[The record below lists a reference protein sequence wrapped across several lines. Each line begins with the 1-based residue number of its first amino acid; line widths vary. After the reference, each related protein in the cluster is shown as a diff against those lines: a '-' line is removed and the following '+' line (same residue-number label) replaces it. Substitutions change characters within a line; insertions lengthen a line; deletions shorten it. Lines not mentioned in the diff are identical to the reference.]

1 MARTSIDGLTVRSA
15 TTRRPT
21 NHTSTRRVVGGFL
34 VEQPKSRR
42 QHKAMQDVQPAAT
55 EDFLGPVAGFGA
67 DEPEIDSLVA
77 GNEVDWSDLLDG
89 LDHDEKTTGKKST
102 SRKELGVRDDPLPD
116 QEQPDT
122 PKKKRSKRSAKSAKK
137 KLRPR
142 KVVAWV
148 LLAILVLGG
157 GAFYLW
163 GDALI
168 SRLTNGNSGLWD
180 TVMSMMS
187 DTVPFETDANGR
199 TNVLVFGT
207 EGYDMDG
214 SADGGGTHDG
224 SQLTDS
230 IMVISFDQK
239 TKDVALLSL
248 PRDLKVSMACSA
260 GKINEVF
267 MCHNQNGKD
276 ETAGAEALMAQVG
289 EILDIDFQY
298 WAHVNWGSVV
308 DIVDSIG
315 GITVTLDEDIN
326 DRYYTGM
333 IIKAGVPTQLTGIQ
347 AVALARARHGTQGGD
362 FTRGNSQQKI
372 VEGIARKLTDE
383 GIDWTKA
390 LNLLNILGDNLRTNF
405 SSDNIK
411 AGVHLVSGF
420 DIANIRQVPLVD
432 YDNSVYYVA
441 TSNINGISYVV
452 PNNPTYSYNDI
463 QAYVKKMF
471 SSNPA
476 VREEANIA
484 IYNATDTIGVAGNE
498 RDQLESEGYTVIT
511 VGDAASE
518 DCSEH
523 YCVFALSDNA
533 PATKAALENKYGVTA
548 KTASELP
555 ADIRAAQADFVV
567 IVGQTETSVE

>member
-1 MARTSIDGLTVRSA
+1 MARTSIDGLTVRPNAS
-15 TTRRPT
+15 RRPT
-21 NHTSTRRVVGGFL
+21 NHTTNRRVVGGFL
-34 VEQPKSRR
+34 AEQPKR
-42 QHKAMQDVQPAAT
+42 QPKMMQDIQPLA
-55 EDFLGPVAGFGA
+55 EDFLGPVAGFGV
-67 DEPEIDSLVA
+67 DEPEDTLTT

-89 LDHDEKTTGKKST
+89 LNHNEKTTNKKST
-102 SRKELGVRDDPLPD
+102 SRKQLGIKEDPLEKFD
-116 QEQPDT
+116 QKDE
-122 PKKKRSKRSAKSAKK
+122 PKKKKSGKKPKSVKK

-148 LLAILVLGG
+148 FLAILVIGG

-168 SRLTNGNSGLWD
+168 SKLTNGNSGLWD

-187 DTVPFETDANGR
+187 ETVPFETDANGR

-214 SADGGGTHDG
+214 SADGGGKHDG

-230 IMVISFDQK
+230 IMVISFDQE

-260 GKINEVF
+260 GKVNEVF
-267 MCHNQNGKD
+267 MCHNQNGNN
-276 ETAGAEALMAQVG
+276 ETAGAEALMSQVG
-289 EILDIDFQY
+289 EVLGIDFQY

-308 DIVDSIG
+308 SIIDSIG

-333 IIKAGVPTQLTGIQ
+333 VIKAGVPTQLTGIQ

-372 VEGIARKLTDE
+372 VEGIVRKLLDE
-383 GIDWTKA
+383 GVDWTKA

-405 SSDNIK
+405 SSDNVK

-420 DIANIRQVPLVD
+420 DMANIRQVPLVD
-432 YDNSVYYVA
+432 YDNGVYYVA
-441 TSNINGISYVV
+441 TASINGLSYVV
-452 PNNPTYSYNDI
+452 PNNPTYSYRDI

-476 VREEANIA
+476 VREEAEIA
-484 IYNATDTIGVAGNE
+484 IYNASDAIGVAASE
-498 RDQLESEGYTVIT
+498 RDKLESEGYTVAS
-511 VGDAASE
+511 VGDAASG
-518 DCSEH
+518 DCGEQ
-523 YCVFALSDNA
+523 YCVFALSDSA
-533 PATKAALENKYGVTA
+533 PATKAALEAKYGVTA
-548 KTASELP
+548 KSASELP
-555 ADIRAAQADFVV
+555 ADIRAGLVDFVIV
-567 IVGQTETSVE
+567 IGQAGESTE